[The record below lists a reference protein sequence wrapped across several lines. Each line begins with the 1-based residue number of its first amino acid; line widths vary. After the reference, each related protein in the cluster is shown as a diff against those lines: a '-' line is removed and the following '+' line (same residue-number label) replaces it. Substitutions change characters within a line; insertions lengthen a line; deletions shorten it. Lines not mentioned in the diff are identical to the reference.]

1 MQFQVGFSCPLTD
14 HLRGLIIARNWAT
27 RGGLL
32 PREGGAGVVGESAGL
47 SNPHRSGAEES
58 GQHGACQ
65 RPSISD
71 MQRGLLCAGLLPLGL
86 SLN

>member
-14 HLRGLIIARNWAT
+14 HLRGLIIARNWAA

-32 PREGGAGVVGESAGL
+32 PREGGAVVVGESAGL
-47 SNPHRSGAEES
+47 SNFSV
-58 GQHGACQ
+58 
-65 RPSISD
+65 SD
-71 MQRGLLCAGLLPLGL
+71 RQRGLLCAGLLPLGL